1 MFWWFYRLAWV
12 TYDFIIMSFNDE
24 IITILT
30 ALGVMLAAIG
40 VALATLAVMV
50 GIMAVWG
57 YGEMKKFVKATAEGH
72 VARSMEEKLKQY
84 PTPDELM
91 QNIQNQI
98 LDIDNPKAIATP
110 AKSELKAV
118 TSAVLPYPGE
128 EVQNADNG

>member
-1 MFWWFYRLAWV
+1 MFWLFYQLVWII
-12 TYDFIIMSFNDE
+12 YDFFIMSFNDE

-57 YGEMKKFVKATAEGH
+57 YGEMKKFVKLTAEGH

-84 PTPDELM
+84 PTPDEL
-91 QNIQNQI
+91 IQNLQNQ
-98 LDIDNPKAIATP
+98 LLGPNKSNRIATP
-110 AKSELKAV
+110 LKTELEAG